1 MKIRRALVSVH
12 DKTGVVELAKGLA
25 GLGIE
30 IVSTGGTASLLR
42 ASGIAVRD
50 VSDVTGFPEMMDGR
64 VKTLHPKIHGGIL
77 ARRDAP
83 EHLAALERHGIP
95 PIDLVVVALYPFE
108 QTVAKPGVT
117 AAEAIEQIDVG
128 GPTMIRAAAK
138 NHAAVAVVTAPS
150 QYGAVL
156 DELTRTGGALSGATR
171 DRLAREAFARTAEY
185 DAAIARWLSGVTGA
199 SEPQA
204 RPTAAGTSEPQ
215 ARPTAAE
222 ASEPAARS
230 TREQGGLG
238 GFASNPPSSI
248 EFPVAL
254 TLRAERALS
263 LKYGEN
269 PHQAAAFYQIAGAPT
284 IWLAAMKQLHGP
296 ELGYNNLLDFSAA
309 LALLL
314 EFDEPAAV
322 VIKHTNPCGAAVAAS
337 VGAAMERAKASD
349 PVSIYGGIVGVNRTL
364 DRAVVQALAGIFVE
378 ILFAPAYAPD
388 ALDELSRTKKKCRVF
403 EVPCDRHTLPERLP
417 DYRSVLGG
425 ILAQHVDQVDLDPAA
440 LKVVSRRAPT
450 EAEMRALRFA
460 WRVAKH
466 AKSNAIVLT
475 TAEQVIGVGAGQM
488 NRVDAARL
496 AVMRAREVGLRT
508 EATVCASDAFFPF
521 RDGLDVVAEAG
532 ATAVIQPGGSVR
544 DEDVIAAAD
553 ERDMAMIFTGLRH
566 FRH

>member
-12 DKTGVVELAKGLA
+12 DKTGIVDLARGLA
-25 GLGIE
+25 RLGIE
-30 IVSTGGTASLLR
+30 IISTGGTANLLR
-42 ASGIAVRD
+42 GAGIAVCD

-64 VKTLHPKIHGGIL
+64 VKTLPPKIHGGIL

-83 EHLAALERHGIP
+83 DHLAALERHGIP

-117 AAEAIEQIDVG
+117 TAEAIEQIDVG

-138 NHAAVAVVTAPS
+138 NHAAVAVVTDPS

-156 DELTRTGGALSGATR
+156 DELARTGGALSDATR
-171 DRLAREAFARTAEY
+171 ERLAREAFARTAEY
-185 DAAIARWLSGVTGA
+185 DRAIASYLTGV
-199 SEPQA
+199 
-204 RPTAAGTSEPQ
+204 
-215 ARPTAAE
+215 AE
-222 ASEPAARS
+222 AE
-230 TREQGGLG
+230 
-238 GFASNPPSSI
+238 FASNPPMSTD
-248 EFPVAL
+248 FPVAL
-254 TLRAERALS
+254 TLRTERAQP

-269 PHQAAAFYQIAGAPT
+269 AHQAAAFYRIAGAPA
-284 IWLAAMKQLHGP
+284 IGLAAMKQLHGP

-403 EVPCDRHTLPERLP
+403 EVPCDRRTLPSRMPE
-417 DYRSVLGG
+417 YRSVLAGL
-425 ILAQHVDQVDLDPAA
+425 LAQTADQADLDPTA
-440 LKVVSRRAPT
+440 LKVVTRRAPT
-450 EAEMRALRFA
+450 EPEIRALRFA

-466 AKSNAIVLT
+466 AK
-475 TAEQVIGVGAGQM
+475 
-488 NRVDAARL
+488 
-496 AVMRAREVGLRT
+496 
-508 EATVCASDAFFPF
+508 
-521 RDGLDVVAEAG
+521 
-532 ATAVIQPGGSVR
+532 
-544 DEDVIAAAD
+544 
-553 ERDMAMIFTGLRH
+553 
-566 FRH
+566 